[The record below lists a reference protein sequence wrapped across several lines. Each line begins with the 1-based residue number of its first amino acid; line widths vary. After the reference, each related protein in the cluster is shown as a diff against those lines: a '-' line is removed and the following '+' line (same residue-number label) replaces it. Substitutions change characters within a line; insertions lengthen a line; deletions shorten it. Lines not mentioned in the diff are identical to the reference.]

1 MIKTQ
6 IQLQAAQHRRLQALA
21 RRRGVSMAQ
30 AIRQSVDLTLARGDH
45 DAMWDRARAIVGR
58 YGSRRRDGSA
68 RHDAHLAGI
77 WKP

>member
-1 MIKTQ
+1 
-6 IQLQAAQHRRLQALA
+6 
-21 RRRGVSMAQ
+21 MAQ

-58 YGSRRRDGSA
+58 YGSRRRDGAA
-68 RHDAHLAGI
+68 RHDAHLARI